1 MAGRVA
7 VVTGGTRGIGEAVSK
22 ALKAAGYKV
31 AANYA
36 GNDEAAH
43 KFKDETGIPVYK
55 WDVSSYES
63 CVAGLKQVEADLGPV
78 EVLVNNAGITRDA
91 TLHRMTPEQWSAV
104 INTNLGSLF
113 NMCRP
118 LIEGMRA
125 RKFGRII
132 NISSI
137 NGQKGQFGQCNYSA
151 AKAGELG
158 FTKALAQESAKA
170 GITVNAICPGYIA
183 TEMVK
188 AVPKD
193 VLEKNILPQ
202 IPLGRLGEPDEVA
215 RCVVFLAADE
225 AGLITGSTLS
235 ANGGQ
240 VMV

>member
-1 MAGRVA
+1 MARVA
-7 VVTGGTRGIGEAVSK
+7 VVTGGTRGIGEAISK

-31 AANYA
+31 AANYG
-36 GNDEAAH
+36 GNDEAAQ
-43 KFKDETGIPVYK
+43 KFKAATGIPVYK

-63 CVAGLKQVEADLGPV
+63 CVAGLKKVEAELGPI
-78 EVLVNNAGITRDA
+78 EILINNAGITRD
-91 TLHRMTPEQWSAV
+91 TTFHRMTPEQWTAV
-104 INTNLGSLF
+104 INTNLNSLF

-118 LIEGMRA
+118 VIEGMRN

-137 NGQKGQFGQCNYSA
+137 NGQKGQFGQTNYSA

-158 FTKALAQESAKA
+158 FTKALAQESARS
-170 GITVNAICPGYIA
+170 GITVNAVCPGYIA

-193 VLEKNILPQ
+193 VLEKSILPL
-202 IPLGRLGEPDEVA
+202 IPVGRLGEPEEIA
-215 RCVVFLAADE
+215 RCVVFLASDE